1 VQQLHLIGYT
11 QDLSGLIFSTGNGS
25 ESDGFIVTV
34 DDALL
39 RSIDELRNDGHG
51 RATGAPNG
59 RHRAA
64 ANGHDPSGEDQLQS
78 ATCRAPQPASRLTP
92 RDVQARLRM
101 GQNVTQ
107 IAGDA
112 GVDEAWVERFAGPVM
127 AERALVVARALEM
140 ACGRPRNASPATPLG
155 RLVATALA
163 ERGLR
168 VPEDVFATSWST
180 WHLAGSRW
188 VVRFCYLYRQRE
200 RVAEWE
206 VDLRAGSLRARNRVA
221 SDLSRPVAAR

>member
-25 ESDGFIVTV
+25 ESDGFILTV
-34 DDALL
+34 DEALL
-39 RSIDELRNDGHG
+39 RSIDELRTDGQG
-51 RATGAPNG
+51 PAAGAPNG

-64 ANGHDPSGEDQLQS
+64 TNGHDPCAGERLQPAGS
-78 ATCRAPQPASRLTP
+78 RAPQPASRLTP

-101 GQNVTQ
+101 GQTVTQ
-107 IAGDA
+107 IAADA
-112 GVDEAWVERFAGPVM
+112 GVEEAWVERFAGPVM

-140 ACGRPRNASPATPLG
+140 ACGRPRSAGPATPLG

-168 VPEDVFATSWST
+168 VPEDEFAASWST

-200 RVAEWE
+200 RAAEWE

-221 SDLSRPVAAR
+221 SDLSRPAVAR

>member
-1 VQQLHLIGYT
+1 VQQLHLIGFT
-11 QDLSGLIFSTGNGS
+11 QDLSGLIFSAGNGS

-39 RSIDELRNDGHG
+39 RSIDELRNDGQG
-51 RATGAPNG
+51 RAAGAPNG

-64 ANGHDPSGEDQLQS
+64 TNGRDPCVGEQLRS
-78 ATCRAPQPASRLTP
+78 AGARAPQPASRLTP

-101 GQNVTQ
+101 GQTVTQ

-112 GVDEAWVERFAGPVM
+112 GVEEAWVERFAGPVM

-140 ACGRPRNASPATPLG
+140 AYGRPRSPGPATPLG
-155 RLVATALA
+155 RLVTTALA
-163 ERGLR
+163 ERGVR

-188 VVRFCYLYRQRE
+188 VVRFCYVYRQRE

-206 VDLRAGSLRARNRVA
+206 VDLRARSLRARNRVA

>member
-1 VQQLHLIGYT
+1 MQQLHLIGYT

-39 RSIDELRNDGHG
+39 RSIDELRNGG
-51 RATGAPNG
+51 QGPAARAPDG

-64 ANGHDPSGEDQLQS
+64 VNGHDPSAGDQLES
-78 ATCRAPQPASRLTP
+78 VNGRAPEPASRLTP

-101 GQNVTQ
+101 GQTVTQ

-112 GVDEAWVERFAGPVM
+112 GVEEAWVERFAGPVM

-140 ACGRPRNASPATPLG
+140 ACGRPRSASPAIPLG
-155 RLVATALA
+155 HMVATALA

-188 VVRFCYLYRQRE
+188 VVRFCYLYCQRE